1 MNEKRIQQVLDIEKQ
16 AQAVYEEAVNEA
28 KQIPLQAEQEA
39 QAMIDNARAEAE
51 SEARKIVEQAKSETE
66 TQRILEDAD
75 EKVNKAELLAKQNFN
90 RAVTEV
96 LSHIAGKE

>member
-16 AQAVYEEAVNEA
+16 AQNVYDEAVNEA

-51 SEARKIVEQAKSETE
+51 EEARKIVEQAKSDTE
-66 TQRILEDAD
+66 TRRILEEAE
-75 EKVNKAELLAKQNFN
+75 EKVNKAEQLAKQNLN

-96 LSHIAGKE
+96 LSIIAGKE

>member
-16 AQAVYEEAVNEA
+16 AQNVYDEAVNEA

-39 QAMIDNARAEAE
+39 QAMIDSARAEAE
-51 SEARKIVEQAKSETE
+51 EEARKIVEQAKSDTE
-66 TQRILEDAD
+66 TRRILEEAE
-75 EKVNKAELLAKQNFN
+75 EKVNKAEQLAKQNLN

-96 LSHIAGKE
+96 LSIIAGKE